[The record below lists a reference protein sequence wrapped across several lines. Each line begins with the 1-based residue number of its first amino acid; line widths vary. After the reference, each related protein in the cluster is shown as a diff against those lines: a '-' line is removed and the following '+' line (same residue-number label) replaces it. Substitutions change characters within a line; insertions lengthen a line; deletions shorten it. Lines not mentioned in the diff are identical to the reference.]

1 MNRAYS
7 MLEAK
12 AFDTEKRTFS
22 GWATT
27 PSPDRVSDT
36 INPLG
41 AKFTN
46 PLVLLHQHDHSA
58 PIGTVTFG
66 KPTTKGIEF
75 TAEIP
80 AIDEPGPLK
89 DRVDTAWGE
98 IRHGL
103 VRAVSIGFRPL
114 KYAYMEDGGIDF
126 QEIEIFELSSV
137 SIPANADA
145 VITAVKSIDHKFMA
159 DAGVTAATDPE
170 IPADPEGAAATGKS
184 ARVVTLDDPARDRAP
199 PFVIREIKRT

>member
-12 AFDTEKRTFS
+12 DFDAKTRTFK

-27 PSPDRVSDT
+27 PAPDRVQDT
-36 INPLG
+36 IDPMGATFKNPI
-41 AKFTN
+41 T
-46 PLVLLHQHDHSA
+46 LLHQHDHSA

-66 KPTTKGIEF
+66 KPTAKGIEF
-75 TAEIP
+75 EASIP
-80 AIDEPGPLK
+80 EIDEPGPLK

-103 VRAVSIGFRPL
+103 VRAVSIGFRPV
-114 KYAYMEDGGIDF
+114 KHAYREDGGIDF

-137 SIPANADA
+137 SIPANAEA
-145 VITAVKSIDHKFMA
+145 VITAVKSIDHKLME
-159 DAGVTAATDPE
+159 DAGVE
-170 IPADPEGAAATGKS
+170 IPEQPEKAATGKES
-184 ARVVTLDDPARDRAP
+184 RVVKLNKPARGGAK
-199 PFVIREIKRT
+199 PFVVRDIKRTK

>member
-1 MNRAYS
+1 

-12 AFDTEKRTFS
+12 AFDTEKRTFK

-27 PSPDRVSDT
+27 PAADRVSDT
-36 INPLG
+36 IDPMG
-41 AKFTN
+41 ATFKN

-66 KPTTKGIEF
+66 KPTAKGIEF

-80 AIDEPGPLK
+80 LIEEPGPLR
-89 DRVDTAWGE
+89 DRVETAWGE

-103 VRAVSIGFRPL
+103 VRAVSIGFRPI
-114 KYAYMEDGGIDF
+114 KYAFKEDGGIDF

-145 VITAVKSIDHKFMA
+145 VITAVKSIDHKLMA
-159 DAGVTAATDPE
+159 KAGVETDPLPQPE
-170 IPADPEGAAATGKS
+170 IPDEPKPEAAATGKKLP
-184 ARVVTLDDPARDRAP
+184 VVRLDEPARDRAK
-199 PFVIREIKRT
+199 PFVIRTIKRIEA